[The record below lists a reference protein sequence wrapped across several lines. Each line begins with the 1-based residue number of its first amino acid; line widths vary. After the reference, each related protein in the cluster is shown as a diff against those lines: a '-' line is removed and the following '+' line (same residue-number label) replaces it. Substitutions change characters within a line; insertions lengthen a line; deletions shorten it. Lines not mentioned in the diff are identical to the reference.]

1 MSARTAFACLAVST
15 IVACGPKPEVPT
27 PEEIA
32 RWQRI
37 ADTEILCNVGIDCE
51 IKWGRA
57 LEWMREV
64 GPKPLTTANDRLIEG
79 QYGSR
84 RYPGP
89 RYVVTRVHVAPGVQR
104 IAFSKECPRETCISA
119 PFHSTE
125 LSILFTRY
133 NFARNVLDR

>member
-1 MSARTAFACLAVST
+1 MSARTAFACIAVST

-57 LEWMREV
+57 LEWMRDF
-64 GPKPLTTANDRLIEG
+64 GPKRLTTANERLIEG
-79 QYGSR
+79 QFGR
-84 RYPGP
+84 RSYPGA
-89 RYVVTRVHVAPGVQR
+89 RYVVTRVYAAPGIQR
-104 IAFSKECPRETCISA
+104 ITFLKECPKESCITA
-119 PFHSTE
+119 PFYSTE
-125 LSILFTRY
+125 LSILLTRY
-133 NFARNVLDR
+133 NFARVVLNR